1 MVTHLFFADNSLLF
15 CKASVYECQQL
26 IDILQLY
33 EATSSQKVNTNKS
46 SIFFSCNTLEE
57 VKNEVM
63 STLGPMSDSRHSKY
77 LGLPSIIG
85 KSKTEVFTEI
95 KERVGEKLSGW
106 KEKILS
112 IGGKEVLIKQLP
124 KQFRHMQ

>member
-63 STLGPMSDSRHSKY
+63 STLGPISDSRHSKY

>member
-1 MVTHLFFADNSLLF
+1 MVTHLFFTDNSLPF
-15 CKASVYECQQL
+15 CKSSVYECQQV

-33 EATSSQKVNTNKS
+33 EATSGQKVNTDKS
-46 SIFFSCNTLEE
+46 SIFFSRNTPEE
-57 VKNEVM
+57 VKNKVM

-95 KERVGEKLSGW
+95 KERVGKKLSGW

-112 IGGKEVLIKQLP
+112 IGGKEVLIKEVA
-124 KQFRHMQ
+124 

>member
-33 EATSSQKVNTNKS
+33 EATSGQKVNTNKS
-46 SIFFSCNTLEE
+46 SIFFSCNTPKE
-57 VKNEVM
+57 VKNKVM
-63 STLGPMSDSRHSKY
+63 STLGPMSDSQHSKY

-85 KSKTEVFTEI
+85 KSKTEVFIEI
-95 KERVGEKLSGW
+95 KERVGKKLSG
-106 KEKILS
+106 
-112 IGGKEVLIKQLP
+112 
-124 KQFRHMQ
+124 

>member
-1 MVTHLFFADNSLLF
+1 MVTHLFFTDNSLPF

-33 EATSSQKVNTNKS
+33 EATFGQKVNTDKS
-46 SIFFSCNTLEE
+46 SIFFSRNTPEE
-57 VKNEVM
+57 VKNKVM

-95 KERVGEKLSGW
+95 KERVGKKLSGW

>member
-95 KERVGEKLSGW
+95 KERVGKKLSGW

>member
-15 CKASVYECQQL
+15 CKVSVYECQQL

-33 EATSSQKVNTNKS
+33 EATFGQKVNTDKS
-46 SIFFSCNTLEE
+46 SIFFSRNTPEE
-57 VKNEVM
+57 VKNKVM

-95 KERVGEKLSGW
+95 KERVGKKLSGW

-124 KQFRHMQ
+124 KQF